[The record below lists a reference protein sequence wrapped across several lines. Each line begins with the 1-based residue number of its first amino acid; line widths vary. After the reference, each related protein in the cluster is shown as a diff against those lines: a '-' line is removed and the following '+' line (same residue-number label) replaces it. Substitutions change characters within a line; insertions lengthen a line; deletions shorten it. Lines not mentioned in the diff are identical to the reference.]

1 MKKAILTCLLVF
13 CLVLQG
19 CAYNA
24 GEKDNAIDE
33 NAEKATKSTT
43 TTGKKRET
51 VPVNGECEN
60 GDFLFSYSFNKN
72 AYRPGETIKAV
83 VTVKNI
89 SGTDLGYYGSTD
101 PDIEAFLFL
110 ETPSTYTRL
119 CEKDRV
125 FSDDASMDHVME
137 KDEAAVY
144 SFWIK
149 VPEDVQEG
157 YYDLSARM
165 IDFPNF
171 KVVFEDVVEIYK

>member
-72 AYRPGETIKAV
+72 AYRPGETIKVAPALSAASHCSALM
-83 VTVKNI
+83 TVPAPISI
-89 SGTDLGYYGSTD
+89 SG
-101 PDIEAFLFL
+101 
-110 ETPSTYTRL
+110 
-119 CEKDRV
+119 
-125 FSDDASMDHVME
+125 
-137 KDEAAVY
+137 
-144 SFWIK
+144 
-149 VPEDVQEG
+149 
-157 YYDLSARM
+157 
-165 IDFPNF
+165 
-171 KVVFEDVVEIYK
+171 